1 MKKKLSIT
9 AVALIALLAFTPA
22 AEPYFEIA
30 KNLDIFTTMF
40 REVNTFYVDEVDPQ
54 SLTQS
59 GIEGMLESLDPY
71 TTYIPEEEK
80 EAFNI
85 QTTGQ
90 YAGIGAL
97 ISTLNNKNIVTH
109 PYEGFPAYRAGIKV
123 GDEITSVDGKSVRG
137 KTTRETSTLLKGLP
151 QSEVTVSIDRQ
162 GKEFSFKVSREQIK
176 INNVTYR
183 GMLENGI
190 GYIRM
195 EEFTPGASAEIESAV
210 HWLKQQGA
218 KSLILD
224 LRDNPGGLLYEA
236 VNIVNL
242 FVPKGK
248 EVVSTKGKVAD
259 WNKSYATL
267 NQPIDLQ
274 TPLIVL
280 VDGGSASAS
289 EIVAGS
295 LQDYDRA
302 VLIGQKTYGKGL
314 VQTTRQLSY
323 GAQVKIT
330 TARYYIPSGRCIQA
344 RDYSHRERDGSV
356 KRIPDSLKHP
366 FKTARGRTVF
376 DGGGLDPDVP
386 VSQEPYGSALIQ
398 LAQSGLI
405 FEYAS
410 KYCFEHPQPA
420 SFTTFSISDADYQAF
435 DRWLKTKKF
444 VYSTELEKQVDG
456 LIEKAK
462 ENSYQSDLQPAL
474 LAMKG
479 KIAEN
484 HAGFMTR
491 FRDEIQP
498 LLEEQIGFHY
508 ALHRGRVEASFDHDK
523 TLLEAKRILADAKA
537 YENLLQPR

>member
-9 AVALIALLAFTPA
+9 AVVLIALLAFTPA

-40 REVNTFYVDEVDPQ
+40 REVNTFYVDEVNPQ

>member
-508 ALHRGRVEASFDHDK
+508 TLHRGRVEASFDHDK

>member
-1 MKKKLSIT
+1 MKKKLSL
-9 AVALIALLAFTPA
+9 AVVALIALLAFAPA

-30 KNLDIFTTMF
+30 RNLDIFTTMF
-40 REVNTFYVDEVDPQ
+40 REVNAFYVDEVDPQ
-54 SLTQS
+54 ALTES

-97 ISTLNNKNIVTH
+97 ISTLNNRNIVTL
-109 PYEGFPAYRAGIKV
+109 PYEGFPAFRAGIKV
-123 GDEITSVDGKSVRG
+123 GDEIVTVDGKSVRG
-137 KTTRETSTLLKGLP
+137 KTTRETSALLKGSP
-151 QSEVTVSIDRQ
+151 QSEVSVTVERQ
-162 GKEFSFKVSREQIK
+162 GKEFSFRVSREQIK

-190 GYIRM
+190 GYIRLG
-195 EEFTPGASAEIESAV
+195 EFTPGASTEIESAV
-210 HWLKQQGA
+210 TWLKQQGA

-248 EVVSTKGKVAD
+248 EVVATKGKVAD

-274 TPLIVL
+274 TPIVVL

-289 EIVAGS
+289 EIVAGA

-302 VLIGQKTYGKGL
+302 VLIGQKTFGKGL

-344 RDYSHRERDGSV
+344 RDYSHREQDGSV

-366 FKTARGRTVF
+366 FKTSRGRTVL
-376 DGGGLDPDVP
+376 DGGGLDPDVA
-386 VSQEPYGSALIQ
+386 VSREPYGSALIQ

-410 KYCFEHPQPA
+410 KYCFEHPQPD
-420 SFTTFSISDADYQAF
+420 SFLKFALTDADYQAF
-435 DRWLKTKKF
+435 NQWLKTKKF

-456 LIEKAK
+456 LIAMSK
-462 ENSYQSDLQPAL
+462 EDRYQSDLQPTL
-474 LAMKG
+474 LSMKG
-479 KIAEN
+479 KIADN

-508 ALHRGRVEASFDHDK
+508 ALHRGQTETSFDHDK
-523 TLLEAKRILADAKA
+523 TLLEAKRILADSKA
-537 YENLLQPR
+537 FESLLQPR